1 MASVASSPG
10 ASTTPQ
16 TRPARWVGGAIV
28 SRGRRI
34 LYDKARSARKR
45 TQSDIFCQHG
55 LLAQL
60 PARPPQSAVKCNLV
74 RLNAL
79 SLGSGAFNPPI
90 VAFSLSGDHI
100 VQKKRKPADMR
111 SDGFARKADFTM
123 DEQTSLNKK
132 ISRQRPTLARASP
145 ALPSAMEPLTSV
157 FGMGTG
163 VTTPLWPP
171 AKTE

>member
-10 ASTTPQ
+10 ASTRPQ
-16 TRPARWVGGAIV
+16 TRLARWVGGAIV

-90 VAFSLSGDHI
+90 VAFSLSGDRLA
-100 VQKKRKPADMR
+100 KKRKPAGLKT
-111 SDGFARKADFTM
+111 DGIARNAGATGIQKRKKAGVSPERASASFRGA
-123 DEQTSLNKK
+123 KVA
-132 ISRQRPTLARASP
+132 RGVRPTDDAGFCIH
-145 ALPSAMEPLTSV
+145 V
-157 FGMGTG
+157 
-163 VTTPLWPP
+163 
-171 AKTE
+171 